1 MDENL
6 IVKLMDDKKK
16 YSKNS
21 LHWRKTNSKTNW
33 IEIRL
38 VAKLIKLKDT
48 NMPGVV
54 TAVVGRRIAVFLI

>member
-38 VAKLIKLKDT
+38 VAKLIKLK
-48 NMPGVV
+48 NREINWMEENY
-54 TAVVGRRIAVFLI
+54 